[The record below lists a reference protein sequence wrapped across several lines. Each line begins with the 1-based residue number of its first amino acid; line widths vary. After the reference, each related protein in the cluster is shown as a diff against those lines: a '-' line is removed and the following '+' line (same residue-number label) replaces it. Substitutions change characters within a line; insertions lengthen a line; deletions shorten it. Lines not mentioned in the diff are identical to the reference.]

1 MALLDHFHPPLS
13 EERHWEGFHSK
24 WANVLVDALNETL
37 LPSGYFAEP
46 HVPMGARVE
55 IGAST
60 FESDSAPDRP
70 ARNGATAVLPVR
82 TWAPPEP
89 SLFMP
94 AAFPDTFEVRII
106 DTEAGPR
113 LAAAIE
119 LVSPA
124 NKNRPEHRRAFAVKC
139 ASYLCQGISLIVV
152 DVVTSR
158 AANLHDEIV
167 RLLSNDGSFLFPA
180 GPSLYAT
187 AYRPILRDEEEQTEV
202 WLAPLAVGGPLPVLP
217 LALTA
222 ELCLPID
229 LESTY
234 IDACRKLRLN
244 GQA

>member
-1 MALLDHFHPPLS
+1 MPLLDHFHPPLS

-46 HVPMGARVE
+46 HVHMGARVE
-55 IGAST
+55 IDAAT
-60 FESDSAPDRP
+60 FEGESASPLP
-70 ARNGATAVLPVR
+70 ARNGATAVLPAR

-89 SLFMP
+89 TLVMP
-94 AAFPDTFEVRII
+94 AAFPDTFEVCII

-124 NKNRPEHRRAFAVKC
+124 NKDRPEHRRAFAVKC

-167 RLLSNDGSFLFPA
+167 RLLSDDGLFLFPSN
-180 GPSLYAT
+180 PTLYAT
-187 AYRPILRDEEEQTEV
+187 AYRPIRHSEAEQTEV
-202 WLAPLAVGGPLPVLP
+202 WLAPLAVGRSMPTLP

-229 LESTY
+229 LEATY
-234 IDACRKLRLN
+234 MDACRKLRLR
-244 GQA
+244 

>member
-124 NKNRPEHRRAFAVKC
+124 NKDRPEHRRAFAVKC

-202 WLAPLAVGGPLPVLP
+202 WLAPLAVGGPMPVLP

-222 ELCLPID
+222 KLCLPID
-229 LESTY
+229 LESSY

>member
-1 MALLDHFHPPLS
+1 MPLFDHFHPPLS
-13 EERHWEGFHSK
+13 EERHWEGFYSK
-24 WANVLVDALNETL
+24 WANVLVDELNETL

-46 HVPMGARVE
+46 HVHMGARVE
-55 IGAST
+55 IDAAT
-60 FESDSAPDRP
+60 FEGESIPGRP
-70 ARNGATAVLPVR
+70 TRDGATAVMPVR

-89 SLFMP
+89 TLVMP
-94 AAFPDTFEVRII
+94 AAFPDTFEVRVI
-106 DTEAGPR
+106 DTEAGSR

-124 NKNRPEHRRAFAVKC
+124 NKDRPEHRRALAVKC
-139 ASYLCQGISLIVV
+139 ASYLCQGISLILV

-167 RLLSNDGSFLFPA
+167 RLLSNGGPFLFPA

-187 AYRPILRDEEEQTEV
+187 AYRPIRRDTAEQTEV

-217 LALTA
+217 LAFTA

-229 LESTY
+229 LEATY
-234 IDACRKLRLN
+234 LEACRKLRLS
-244 GQA
+244 

>member
-1 MALLDHFHPPLS
+1 MPLLDHFHPPLS

-24 WANVLVDALNETL
+24 WANVLVDELNETL

-46 HVPMGARVE
+46 HVHMGARVE
-55 IGAST
+55 IDAAT
-60 FESDSAPDRP
+60 FESESVPDRP

-89 SLFMP
+89 TLIMP

-124 NKNRPEHRRAFAVKC
+124 NKDRPEHRRAFAIKC

-158 AANLHDEIV
+158 SGNLHDEIA

-180 GPSLYAT
+180 GPSLYTT
-187 AYRPILRDEEEQTEV
+187 AYRPIRRDKAEQTEV
-202 WLAPLAVGGPLPVLP
+202 WLAPVAVGRPLPVLP

-229 LESTY
+229 LEATY
-234 IDACRKLRLN
+234 VDACRKLRLS
-244 GQA
+244 

>member
-1 MALLDHFHPPLS
+1 MPLLDHFHPPLS

-124 NKNRPEHRRAFAVKC
+124 NKDRPEHRRAFAVKC

-202 WLAPLAVGGPLPVLP
+202 WLAPLAVGGPMPVLP

-222 ELCLPID
+222 KLCLPID
-229 LESTY
+229 LESSY

>member
-1 MALLDHFHPPLS
+1 MPLLDHFHPPLS

-37 LPSGYFAEP
+37 LPPGYFAEP
-46 HVPMGARVE
+46 HVHLGASVVE
-55 IGAST
+55 IDAAT
-60 FESDSAPDRP
+60 FEGESAPKRP
-70 ARNGATAVLPVR
+70 AHNGAVAVHPVR

-89 SLFMP
+89 TLVMP

-106 DTEAGPR
+106 DAEAGPR

-124 NKNRPEHRRAFAVKC
+124 NKDRPEHRRAFAIKC
-139 ASYLCQGISLIVV
+139 ASCLCQGISLIVV

-167 RLLSNDGSFLFPA
+167 RLLSNDGPFLFPA
-180 GPSLYAT
+180 SPSLYAT
-187 AYRPILRDEEEQTEV
+187 AYRPIQRGKAEQTEV
-202 WLAPLAVGGPLPVLP
+202 WLAPLAVGRPLPTLP
-217 LALTA
+217 LALTG

-229 LESTY
+229 LEATY
-234 IDACRKLRLN
+234 VDARRKLRLS
-244 GQA
+244 